1 LLSHFDS
8 AIATPDPIP
17 PQITHTHKIPIIG
30 VSATFSRHDGLALG
44 SVFEQIVYHH
54 DFLSMIKDQWLSNV
68 RFTTVKANIDLSNVT
83 VNSRSGDFQASS
95 LAHVINTPQVNN
107 LVVKTWLDKAGS
119 FIAFCS
125 TSFFSCS
132 FAADRK
138 STLVFCVNL
147 AHVRDLTNA
156 FRQAGV
162 DAQYVYSGT
171 RATERPL
178 IISAFREGK
187 FPVLINC
194 GMTSTFYRILSL
206 CLSMFIAILTE
217 GADIPNIDCVVIA
230 RPTRSRNIFAQ
241 MVCITALRLLLLS
254 HVTDWPWN
262 AIVSSNKED
271 GLPSYRLCRK

>member
-17 PQITHTHKIPIIG
+17 PQITHSHKIPIIG

-95 LAHVINTPQVNN
+95 LAHVINTPQVND
-107 LVVKTWLDKAGS
+107 LVVKTWMDKAGL
-119 FIAFCS
+119 FIIFCS

-132 FAADRK
+132 FTADRK

-171 RATERPL
+171 RATERQL
-178 IISAFREGK
+178 IINAFREGK

-194 GMTSTFYRILSL
+194 GMASTFYQVYYRCPL
-206 CLSMFIAILTE
+206 
-217 GADIPNIDCVVIA
+217 
-230 RPTRSRNIFAQ
+230 
-241 MVCITALRLLLLS
+241 VC
-254 HVTDWPWN
+254 P
-262 AIVSSNKED
+262 
-271 GLPSYRLCRK
+271 